1 MRIRNH
7 IRSNIIGYVALFF
20 AFTASAVALP
30 GVNTV
35 FSDDI
40 VNGEVKS
47 ADLSTDSVNGNKL
60 RDNSTGSLHVIDN
73 SLRTQDILDENLTG
87 ADLGPDSVGNSELAT
102 DAAGSDE
109 IIDESLGN
117 SDLGTDSVG
126 AWRSSTTP
134 SAAPRSPPGI
144 VGADELESV
153 HEHTGPATDVTDPTE
168 HDGSYTLSSATV
180 ACGTGEDLLSVS
192 VDWTATGGH
201 NERMTV
207 GVQSI
212 NRAVDPETAS
222 VQVAYDGGATTAT
235 WTPVATCIF

>member
-73 SLRTQDILDENLTG
+73 SLRTQDVFDDTLTG
-87 ADLGPDSVGNSELAT
+87 NDIASDAIGNDELGPDAANSAEIANDAVGNSEIAT
-102 DAAGSDE
+102 DAVGSGE
-109 IIDESLGN
+109 IAADN
-117 SDLGTDSVG
+117 VG
-126 AWRSSTTP
+126 SSEV
-134 SAAPRSPPGI
+134 APNI
-144 VGADELESV
+144 VGADELDTV
-153 HEHTGPATDVTDPTE
+153 HEHTGTATDITDTTA
-168 HDGSYTLSSATV
+168 HDGQYAVSTSTV
-180 ACGTGEDLLSVS
+180 SCGTGEDLLSVS
-192 VDWTATGGH
+192 VDWTDIAGHFETMYGGVDTITRGEPDTATV
-201 NERMTV
+201 RV
-207 GVQSI
+207 GF
-212 NRAVDPETAS
+212 
-222 VQVAYDGGATTAT
+222 DGGAGPAT
-235 WTPVATCIF
+235 YQAVATCIF